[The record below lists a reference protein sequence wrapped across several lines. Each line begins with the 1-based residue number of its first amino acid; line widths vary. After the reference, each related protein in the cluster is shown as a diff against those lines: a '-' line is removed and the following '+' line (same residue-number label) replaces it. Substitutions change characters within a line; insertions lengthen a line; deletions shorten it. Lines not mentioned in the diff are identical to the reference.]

1 MRDVFRILLALEG
14 GKLVEELI
22 TRAAVEQ
29 GIWAIL
35 FVSLFFY
42 QLKESKRRE
51 ERLMAFID
59 DIAQQFKI
67 LDSRTNKISCD
78 LDDIKHQLKGR
89 RTSNG

>member
-1 MRDVFRILLALEG
+1 MDAIVA
-14 GKLVEELI
+14 K
-22 TRAAVEQ
+22 AAVEQ

-42 QLKESKRRE
+42 QLKESKHRE

-67 LDSRTNKISCD
+67 LDSRTTKISCD

-89 RTSNG
+89 RASDG